1 MSTRAELRQT
11 REQKNSHVSP
21 HVTVWTPEDEWIVLC
36 GQPVNAEHRPR
47 GLLAW
52 VLREH
57 LAPARYGSD
66 SAENGGAD
74 DIANLG
80 DVTDDGEA

>member
-1 MSTRAELRQT
+1 MVIFIENDAIGRYDGDT
-11 REQKNSHVSP
+11 
-21 HVTVWTPEDEWIVLC
+21 
-36 GQPVNAEHRPR
+36 
-47 GLLAW
+47 
-52 VLREH
+52 
-57 LAPARYGSD
+57 ARYGSD

>member
-1 MSTRAELRQT
+1 MADYDAIGRY
-11 REQKNSHVSP
+11 
-21 HVTVWTPEDEWIVLC
+21 D
-36 GQPVNAEHRPR
+36 GDM
-47 GLLAW
+47 
-52 VLREH
+52 
-57 LAPARYGSD
+57 ARYVSD